1 MAFQFSNQTRIAV
14 NGLSQTAY
22 TKGVDVSRSVDTADV
37 TTLADTAKAAIPG
50 LASGKVAFKGL
61 FDPTPDAAAATLLAN
76 ATNAVVQV
84 APAGFALGNPVYACQ
99 AVTTDYQIGSAVGDA
114 VNADFSVV
122 SNGNLDY
129 GYALHDLT
137 AETATG
143 NGAAFDGGASSS
155 NGGVAYLN
163 VTAVSGAGA
172 SATVVV
178 QGSSN
183 GTSGWAAVAT
193 FTAAT
198 STGAQ
203 RVAVSGSV
211 ARYLRATWTVAGST
225 PSITFTVSFARR

>member
-1 MAFQFSNQTRIAV
+1 MAFQYSNQTRIAV
-14 NGLSQTAY
+14 DGLSQSAY
-22 TKGVDVSRSVDTADV
+22 TRGVDVSRSVETADV
-37 TTLADTAKAAIPG
+37 TTLVDTARQSIPG
-50 LASGKVAFKGL
+50 LASGKVSFKGL
-61 FDPTPDAAAATLLAN
+61 FDPTPDAAEAALLGS
-76 ATNAVVQV
+76 ATNAIVQV

-99 AVTTDYQIGSAVGDA
+99 AVETDYQIGSTVGDA
-114 VNADFSVV
+114 VSADFSVL

-129 GYALHDLT
+129 GYSLHDLT
-137 AETATG
+137 AESATG
-143 NGAAFDGGASSS
+143 NGSAFDGGAASTT
-155 NGGVAYLN
+155 GGVAYLN

-183 GTSGWAAVAT
+183 GTTGWAAVAT

-203 RVAVSGSV
+203 RIAVSGSV
-211 ARYLRATWTVAGST
+211 ARYLRATWTVAGTT